1 MSEYYDVEAEFIFK
15 SKGQMDKALKPLRD
29 GGWLLDDNSMITED
43 GNPAADG
50 EPMINGLVFT
60 IPEGVYLNINPAAS
74 SITKIAEAGYM
85 IDSNGISYA
94 NIWQNGKWLSIE
106 DEDIAE
112 YLVEQDKKDLFLMF
126 EDEFEAKYGYEP
138 DEAKADA
145 FYEALRAAFK
155 TVEGFED
162 KDNEYQIINHLKN
175 QIAANK
181 VVLKGNLRTITNTT
195 YLPTVFRMLENGDF
209 KALTRELE
217 GILIA
222 KSQEHKDMVA
232 DKKKVTKRKI

>member
-1 MSEYYDVEAEFIFK
+1 
-15 SKGQMDKALKPLRD
+15 
-29 GGWLLDDNSMITED
+29 
-43 GNPAADG
+43 
-50 EPMINGLVFT
+50 
-60 IPEGVYLNINPAAS
+60 
-74 SITKIAEAGYM
+74 M

-175 QIAANK
+175 QIAAKK
-181 VVLKGNLRTITNTT
+181 VVLKGNLKTITNTT
-195 YLPTVFRMLENGDF
+195 NLPTVFRMLENGDF

-222 KSQEHKDMVA
+222 KSQEHKDMVD
-232 DKKKVTKRKI
+232 DKNKVTKRKR